1 MARGSDADAEP
12 SSAAAGDDDES
23 WVSVGRKNKT
33 AVTRA
38 HEALRSEQ
46 STAVSA
52 VFGGVIA
59 SIVTRRGATPSK
71 TLEPFKILSLV
82 RTAVH
87 PSMHA
92 CARPHHPP

>member
-1 MARGSDADAEP
+1 MQKISRGSDTDAEP
-12 SSAAAGDDDES
+12 NASVAAGDDDES

-38 HEALRSEQ
+38 HAALRSEQ

-52 VFGGVIA
+52 VFGGVIG

-82 RTAVH
+82 RLR
-87 PSMHA
+87 A
-92 CARPHHPP
+92 CARLHRSS